1 MQTAHKAEESNVSA
15 LMEQWPDIGFLG
27 MGAWWGWIWLRYNGV
42 NSLYDFPNDNA
53 LSVFYSYMFSTL
65 AIAAVVLLAAVFWR
79 RFTNLVDNKL
89 AVALF
94 GLVAGVATC
103 ASGLFAAAGSPVLHG
118 VASVFTGVGTAFI
131 CLRTGRV
138 YGSVPLGE
146 ALTNGALSLLLAAAL
161 YFIGEGIPQEWRLIY
176 VSLLPLVSAGLFSL
190 VSNEA
195 FPAANG
201 ASGVLRKA
209 TSREHSMIRRLVLA
223 AVLVAF
229 TAGVGK
235 GITSLT
241 ISVDQFE
248 YEGAISVFFIGVA
261 AAVVI
266 ALISCGSVYQGTR
279 YAYSTLM
286 VLGIALMLAS
296 CFGMSVSYLSI
307 GKETLWFMFSC
318 LMAYMAFRFEASSV
332 RVFGIG
338 QACYFV
344 CSAAGWLVGAT
355 LAPHYGDAGVRMIC
369 GVVLAFLVVLVM
381 VYVFPEKSIKQIA
394 TWLPGGD
401 ADCSPQG
408 QVVRAGF
415 AHDASPARVDAGE
428 DGAQGSA
435 IGMAEAVA
443 DGAAASSGAGC
454 EEGNFEHGSAAD
466 HAHTI
471 GHVHAGEDSASMH
484 DGAAQGDIAQRAAD
498 ARYGLSQRE
507 LEVLRL
513 FAQGR
518 SANWIADSLVIS
530 KNTVRAHLR
539 AIYTKLD
546 VHSRQELL
554 DFLNGENA

>member
-1 MQTAHKAEESNVSA
+1 MQTVRKAEESRASY

-103 ASGLFAAAGSPVLHG
+103 ASGLFTAAGSPVLHG
-118 VASVFTGVGTAFI
+118 NAAVFTGVGTAFI

-138 YGSVPLGE
+138 YGNVPLGE

-190 VSNEA
+190 VSNEV
-195 FPAANG
+195 FPAADG

-223 AVLVAF
+223 ASLVAF

-241 ISVDQFE
+241 ISVEQFE
-248 YEGAISVFFIGVA
+248 HEGAVSVFFIGVA

-266 ALISCGSVYQGTR
+266 ALISRGSVYQGTR

-344 CSAAGWLVGAT
+344 CSAAGWLVGAM

-401 ADCSPQG
+401 ADCPLQG
-408 QVVRAGF
+408 QAARAGF
-415 AHDASPARVDAGE
+415 AHDALPARVDAGK
-428 DGAQGSA
+428 GAA
-435 IGMAEAVA
+435 FGMVEAA
-443 DGAAASSGAGC
+443 AGGEAASSGGGC
-454 EEGNFEHGSAAD
+454 KEDDLGHGGVID
-466 HAHTI
+466 HAGGI
-471 GHVHAGEDSASMH
+471 GHARTGEDSVPMH
-484 DGAAQGDIAQRAAD
+484 DGATQGDIAQRAAD

-518 SANWIADSLVIS
+518 SANWIADSLIIS